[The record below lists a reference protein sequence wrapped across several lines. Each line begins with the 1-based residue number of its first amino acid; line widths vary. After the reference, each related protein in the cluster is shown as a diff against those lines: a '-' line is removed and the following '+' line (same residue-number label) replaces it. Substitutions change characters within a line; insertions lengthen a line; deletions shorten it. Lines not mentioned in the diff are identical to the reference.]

1 MRHPLRWIAFGS
13 YVVSLFLIAFQGSD
27 FKGYHF
33 VLFGVIGLL
42 DFRASYGL
50 PWFANLLFILV
61 FILRSGIVRTVIV
74 MVTLVLASAGFFID
88 TLPQTNSD
96 ELVAVSPG
104 TGFYVWLFA
113 IVLLAVDALLGSHGS
128 ISRKKKNQ
136 TKGL

>member
-50 PWFANLLFILV
+50 PWLANLLFILA
-61 FILRSGIVRTVIV
+61 FILRSGIWRTLMVIV
-74 MVTLVLASAGFFID
+74 ALVLACAGFFID
-88 TLPQTNSD
+88 TLPETGSD
-96 ELVAVSPG
+96 DLVIVSPG
-104 TGFYVWLFA
+104 PGFYVWLLSFA
-113 IVLLAVDALLGSHGS
+113 LLAVDALLGSHGS
-128 ISRKKKNQ
+128 ISRKRKN
-136 TKGL
+136 

>member
-1 MRHPLRWIAFGS
+1 MRHPLRWIAFGTF
-13 YVVSLFLIAFQGSD
+13 VASLFLIAFIGSD

-50 PWFANLLFILV
+50 PWLANLLFILV
-61 FILRSGIVRTVIV
+61 FILRSGIWRTLIVIV
-74 MVTLVLASAGFFID
+74 ALALASAGFFID
-88 TLPQTNSD
+88 TLPETNSD
-96 ELVAVSPG
+96 ELVIVSPG

-113 IVLLAVDALLGSHGS
+113 FALLALDALLGSHGS
-128 ISRKKKNQ
+128 IPRRKNQ